1 MTSYGCSKSKKNS
14 IKETPMAY
22 PTIALS
28 DCVMMNRLSVLF
40 HCL

>member
-28 DCVMMNRLSVLF
+28 DCRNYESFVCF
-40 HCL
+40 